1 MAFYAVYIQEAHPSD
16 IWQMRSNIRDG
27 VVFQNPRTDGERVN
41 VAQSCV
47 RRLGI
52 HFPAL
57 IDGIDNSVDRMYK
70 GWPDRLM
77 LIDREGRLVFK
88 SEPGPF
94 GFKPDQLETALRKLL
109 H

>member
-1 MAFYAVYIQEAHPSD
+1 LLRG
-16 IWQMRSNIRDG
+16 RSS
-27 VVFQNPRTDGERVN
+27 VTSGERVN

-57 IDGIDNSVDRMYK
+57 IDGIDNSGVRMSS

-77 LIDREGRLVFK
+77 LIDHEG
-88 SEPGPF
+88 
-94 GFKPDQLETALRKLL
+94 
-109 H
+109 